1 MTTRHRT
8 DRHHLRVGDQTMRQP
23 PRQTTVELAVALQEP
38 LAAVAAAVR
47 DPQPPPT
54 PRLRAGSILISD

>member
-23 PRQTTVELAVALQEP
+23 PRQATVELAVALQGTGRRSCQGP
-38 LAAVAAAVR
+38 STT
-47 DPQPPPT
+47 PHPT
-54 PRLRAGSILISD
+54 FTRRLNFNL

>member
-23 PRQTTVELAVALQEP
+23 PRQATVELAVALQGTGRRSCRSCQGP
-38 LAAVAAAVR
+38 STT
-47 DPQPPPT
+47 PQPT
-54 PRLRAGSILISD
+54 FTRRINFNL

>member
-23 PRQTTVELAVALQEP
+23 PRQTTVELAVALQGTGRRSCRSCQGRQA
-38 LAAVAAAVR
+38 LLVVATECSVGV
-47 DPQPPPT
+47 
-54 PRLRAGSILISD
+54 LG